1 MKQNRNEV
9 LRKRYQVYRKLGY
22 NSVTARVLAQRK
34 LNVDSLEISQ
44 KTGKLKRNK
53 KTKRFIEYDM
63 REYKLAT
70 VVDNYTRKTRKIE
83 NDTNYTHH
91 GLLTHDRRYKGE
103 TGKVVTIIRNE
114 NRVRNPRDE
123 SEKIVSI
130 IEHQNRLS
138 NDQAYYF
145 FWYMNKHNLTYAE
158 TKEQLLS
165 NKEFEDYDKNKKARQ
180 QANRKR
186 R

>member
-22 NSVTARVLAQRK
+22 NSVTARVLSQRK
-34 LNVDSLEISQ
+34 LNVDRLEIS
-44 KTGKLKRNK
+44 KRTNKLKRNK
-53 KTKRFIEYDM
+53 TTKQFIEHDM

-103 TGKVVTIIRNE
+103 TGKVVSIIR
-114 NRVRNPRDE
+114 
-123 SEKIVSI
+123 
-130 IEHQNRLS
+130 HQNRLS
-138 NDQAYYF
+138 GDQAYYF
-145 FWYMNKHNLTYAE
+145 FWYMQKHNLTYEE
-158 TKEQLLS
+158 TREQLLS
-165 NKEFEDYDKNKKARQ
+165 NKEFEEYDKTK
-180 QANRKR
+180 KR